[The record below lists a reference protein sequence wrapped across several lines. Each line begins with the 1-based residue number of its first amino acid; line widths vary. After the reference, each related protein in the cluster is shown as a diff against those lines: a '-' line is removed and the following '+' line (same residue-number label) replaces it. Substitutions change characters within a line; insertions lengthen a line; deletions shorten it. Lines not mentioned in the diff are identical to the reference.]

1 MKAAF
6 RAAES
11 ESYMSEVGNAQLEPA
26 VAAGSDGKGRLLV
39 AEHLTKRFPGV
50 LALDDVSFSIGRSE
64 IVALLGQNGAGKS
77 TLIQILAGVHPSG
90 TYLGEITL
98 AGEHYR
104 PTSIVDAEEAGI
116 ALVPQEVNVVPDL
129 SIAENLCLNAE
140 PRRWGLIDVP
150 GRLARARSALEDFGL
165 DINPAKQ
172 MGSLDLATQQLVVIA
187 RALSKKARALILD
200 EPTAA
205 LTENEARRL
214 FERLSNLRSL
224 GVAIVFVS
232 HRLGEVFDISD
243 RMVIMRDGRIR
254 GAHVTRDVSR
264 QAIIADMIGNMADA
278 NPQRDPRS
286 IGPPAVE
293 VRDLVVFDVDAQA
306 RRRVHGLHLTLR
318 KGEIVGLF
326 GLLGAGCIESAL
338 AIYGAWL
345 GEVAGQVRIDGHPVV
360 IDSPATAVLL
370 GLGLMA
376 QDRRDCLIPDQSVG
390 DNIVLASLDRSTH
403 HGFLDVADQHRRA
416 LEGIRQLDI
425 KTASRDVEVRKLSGG
440 NQQKVQIARWLAA
453 SARILIL
460 VDPTRGVDVGARA
473 EIKRI
478 WSELSQS
485 GHSILIAST
494 DAEELV
500 DVCDKVVIMRHGH
513 QIGALDQSN
522 LTEENLL
529 RMAADV

>member
-1 MKAAF
+1 VIAG
-6 RAAES
+6 
-11 ESYMSEVGNAQLEPA
+11 GNARSEPA
-26 VAAGSDGKGRLLV
+26 FAAGSEGKGRLLV

-50 LALDDVSFSIGRSE
+50 MALDDVAFSIGRGE

-77 TLIQILAGVHPSG
+77 TLIQILAGLHPSG
-90 TYLGEITL
+90 TYSGEMTL
-98 AGEHYR
+98 AGQRYR
-104 PTSIVDAEEAGI
+104 PSSIADAEAAGI

-140 PRRWGLIDVP
+140 PRRWGLIDVA

-165 DINPAKQ
+165 AIDPTKS

-214 FERLSNLRSL
+214 FERLNKLRAS

-243 RMVIMRDGRIR
+243 RMVIMRDGKIR
-254 GAHVTRDVSR
+254 GSHVTRAVSR
-264 QAIIADMIGNMADA
+264 QAVIAEMIGSMADTDL
-278 NPQRDPRS
+278 QRERRS
-286 IGPPAVE
+286 IGPPALE
-293 VRDLVVFDVDAQA
+293 VRDLAVFDVEANA
-306 RRRVHGLHLTLR
+306 RRRVHGLNLTIR

-326 GLLGAGCIESAL
+326 GLVGAGCIESAL

-345 GEVAGQVRIDGHPVV
+345 GVAVGQVKIDDHPVV
-360 IDSPATAVLL
+360 IDGPATAVRL

-376 QDRRDCLIPDQSVG
+376 QDRRDCLIPDQSVR
-390 DNIVLASLDRSTH
+390 DNIVLASLDKSTH
-403 HGFLDVADQHRRA
+403 QGFLDIADERRRA
-416 LEGIRQLDI
+416 LEGIKQLEI
-425 KTASRDVEVRKLSGG
+425 KTASMDVEVRKLSGG

-478 WSELSQS
+478 WSELSQA

-500 DVCDKVVIMRHGH
+500 DVCDRVVVMRQGH
-513 QIGALDQSN
+513 QIGELDQSN